1 MKPLLWVALSIV
13 TLPQR
18 IAAQGAAGVEK
29 QTVSEPSISDL
40 RRDAESGNPEAQYKL
55 GLHYLDASDVSRDD
69 TEGLKWLRKS
79 AEAGH
84 PLSQVTLGLIYREG
98 SHGTAENSAESVKWL
113 RKAAEAGDAHGQSE
127 LGFMYE
133 RGEGVTKDTAEAVRL
148 YTLAANQNL
157 PVAQFDL
164 AYMYENGYG
173 VPADAGEVVIL
184 YEKAAIS
191 IPTARTNLAVLF
203 SDGKSVPR
211 DSIRA
216 YMWGLLAVSAEFN
229 RMMSKEPDHPDS
241 RFGHS
246 LLLLEKI
253 SKEMSKHAKKPGRIQ
268 ATEWINSHASQLG
281 KEPHFF
287 PFAISG
293 LK

>member
-13 TLPQR
+13 ILPQR

-133 RGEGVTKDTAEAVRL
+133 RGEGVTKDAAEAARL
-148 YTLAANQNL
+148 YSLAADQGL
-157 PVAQFDL
+157 SIAQFDL
-164 AYMYENGYG
+164 GYMYEKGYG
-173 VPADAGEVVIL
+173 VPADPERAIKL
-184 YEKAAIS
+184 YEKAAIRV
-191 IPTARTNLAVLF
+191 PTARTNLAVLYA
-203 SDGKSVPR
+203 DGKSVPS
-211 DSIRA
+211 DSLKA

-229 RMMSKEPDHPDS
+229 RMMSEKPQDLDS
-241 RFGHS
+241 RLGRA
-246 LLLLEKI
+246 LLLLERI
-253 SKEMSKHAKKPGRIQ
+253 SKGMSKKVKNLGRTH
-268 ATEWINSHASQLG
+268 ATEWINSHSDQLG
-281 KEPHFF
+281 DEPRYF
-287 PFAISG
+287 PLATSG